1 MIAYDRI
8 QVEKDFEIL
17 LKDQS
22 YFYIVEEGEIELSG
36 FIDNQKRVTDIIGRN
51 EIFGTT
57 ILQENDNTTL
67 SATAL
72 SSVSLIRIAQ
82 DDLIKWSK
90 MQSSFNNALTKI
102 LFFNIQ
108 KLRDKIK
115 NINLSLK
122 LSEDDE
128 KITEH
133 A

>member
-22 YFYIVEEGEIELSG
+22 YFYIVEEGEIELSD

-57 ILQENDNTTL
+57 ILQENGNIIL